1 MRIFSYAAY
10 LFVRLIA
17 FFFQIL
23 PESAARRAGG
33 IVGSIAFFLDAKHRN
48 IALSNLKL
56 AFGNARTAAELHAI
70 AKRNF
75 VNLGTNFAVFCRI
88 PRLKK
93 DRLPEMIEFHGQQ
106 HLKEALAKGKGA
118 LVLLS
123 HLGNWELLITLP
135 LLMDIPIYA
144 VGKPLRNRYLGR
156 WITKMRESFN
166 VRMISSQGAA
176 RTMFKLLRKN
186 SVIGILIDQRARRR
200 DAVWINF
207 FGHPAPTLPTPAFFA
222 LKTGAAVI
230 PVSHSRMENTDQ
242 ITFHPAIDIVHAGD
256 IKQDILTNTQNFHAF
271 LEEEIRKDPA
281 QWFWV
286 HRRWARKGKRKRQ
299 KNR

>member
-1 MRIFSYAAY
+1 LRIFSYAAY

-17 FFFQIL
+17 VFFQIL

-33 IVGSIAFFLDAKHRN
+33 LLGGIAYFFDAKHRN
-48 IALSNLKL
+48 IALSNLRL
-56 AFGNARTAAELHAI
+56 AFGDVRTEAGLHAV
-70 AKRNF
+70 AKQNF

-88 PRLKK
+88 SRLKK
-93 DRLPEMIEFHGQQ
+93 DRLPNMIEFHGRE
-106 HLKEALAKGKGA
+106 HLNGALGKGKGV

-135 LLMDIPIYA
+135 LLMNVPIYA
-144 VGKPLRNRYLGR
+144 VGKPLRNRYIDR
-156 WITKMRESFN
+156 WITKTRESFN
-166 VRMISSQGAA
+166 VGMISSQGAA

-186 SVIGILIDQRARRR
+186 SIIGILIDQRARRR

-222 LKTGAAVI
+222 LKTGAAVV
-230 PVSHSRMENTDQ
+230 PVSHTREGNIDH
-242 ITFHPAIDIVHAGD
+242 ITFHPAIDIVRTGD
-256 IKQDILTNTQNFHAF
+256 IRQDILTNTQNFHTF
-271 LEEEIRKDPA
+271 LEKEIRKDPA

-286 HRRWARKGKRKRQ
+286 HRRWARKEKKKR
-299 KNR
+299 

>member
-1 MRIFSYAAY
+1 LRIFSYAAY

-17 FFFQIL
+17 VFFQIL

-33 IVGSIAFFLDAKHRN
+33 LLGGIAYFFDAKHRN
-48 IALSNLKL
+48 IALSNLRL
-56 AFGNARTAAELHAI
+56 AFGGTYTEEKIHAV

-93 DRLPEMIEFHGQQ
+93 DIFSEVIEFHGKE
-106 HLKEALAKGKGA
+106 HLNDARGKGKG
-118 LVLLS
+118 VLILFS
-123 HLGNWELLITLP
+123 HRGNWELLITLP
-135 LLMDIPIYA
+135 LLMGIPIYA
-144 VGKPLRNRYLGR
+144 VGKPLRNQYIDR

-166 VRMISSQGAA
+166 VRVVSSQGAA

-186 SVIGILIDQRARRR
+186 SIIGILIDQRARRR

-207 FGHPAPTLPTPAFFA
+207 FGHPAPTFPTPAFFA
-222 LKTGAAVI
+222 LKTGAAVV
-230 PVSHSRMENTDQ
+230 PVSHTREGNIDH
-242 ITFHPAIDIVHAGD
+242 ITFHPAIDIVRTGD
-256 IKQDILTNTQNFHAF
+256 IRQDILTNTQNFHTF

-286 HRRWARKGKRKRQ
+286 HRRWARKEKKKR
-299 KNR
+299 

>member
-17 FFFQIL
+17 VFFQIL

-33 IVGSIAFFLDAKHRN
+33 LLGGIAYFFDAKHRN
-48 IALSNLKL
+48 IALSNLRL
-56 AFGNARTAAELHAI
+56 AFGDVRTEAGLHAV
-70 AKRNF
+70 AKQNF

-88 PRLKK
+88 SRLKK
-93 DRLPEMIEFHGQQ
+93 DRLPNMIEFHGRE
-106 HLKEALAKGKGA
+106 HLNGALGKGKGV

-135 LLMDIPIYA
+135 LLMNVPIYA
-144 VGKPLRNRYLGR
+144 VGKPLRNRYIDR
-156 WITKMRESFN
+156 WITKTRESFN
-166 VRMISSQGAA
+166 VGMISSQGAA

-186 SVIGILIDQRARRR
+186 SIIGILIDQRARRR

-222 LKTGAAVI
+222 LKTGAAVV
-230 PVSHSRMENTDQ
+230 PVSHTREGNIDH
-242 ITFHPAIDIVHAGD
+242 ITFHPAIDIVRTGD
-256 IKQDILTNTQNFHAF
+256 IRQDILTNTQNFHTF
-271 LEEEIRKDPA
+271 LEKEIRKDPA

-286 HRRWARKGKRKRQ
+286 HRRWARKEKKKR
-299 KNR
+299 